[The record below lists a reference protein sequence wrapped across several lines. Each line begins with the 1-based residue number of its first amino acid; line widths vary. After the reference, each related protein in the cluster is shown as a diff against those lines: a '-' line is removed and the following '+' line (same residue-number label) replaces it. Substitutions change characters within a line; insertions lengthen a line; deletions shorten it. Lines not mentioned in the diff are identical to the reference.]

1 MDTVLIF
8 IAIILVLVV
17 AHELGHFTVA
27 KMSGISVLEF
37 GVGLPPRLFAF
48 EFGGTVYSVNLL
60 PIGGFVRML
69 GEEDP
74 THATSF
80 ASKGA
85 LTRLA
90 VLAAGPAVN
99 AILPIALLTFALM
112 VPHSVPVTD
121 IVVLDVID
129 GSPAAEAGVQP
140 GDLIREADGRALDN
154 SADLVGAVHRRLGAD
169 ISWVVERAGALVELS
184 LAEVRIDPPEG
195 QGATGILLRDA
206 RLTVESVTSGSS
218 AGSVGLLAGDL
229 FLSVAGASVLSE
241 DAPTALAAGALE
253 AAPGEPVEILVIR
266 AGEIVELSVGA
277 PVSELSGY
285 TVSVYPL
292 ASRSRPVWRA
302 AGDSFVQMAD
312 ILVSFRNEISRL
324 IAGSSDLGFVGPV
337 GIAQITGEVADAG
350 LSPLITL
357 AALLSINLA
366 IVNILPFPALDG
378 GRIMFVL
385 LELARGG
392 RRISPGKER
401 TAHLIGFGLLMTF
414 ILMISINDIQRLISG
429 AGPFG

>member
-8 IAIILVLVV
+8 VAIILVLVV

-27 KMSGISVLEF
+27 KLSGINVLEF

-99 AILPIALLTFALM
+99 AVLPIALLTFALM

-140 GDLIREADGRALDN
+140 GDFIREADGRALDN

-169 ISWVVERAGALVELS
+169 ISWVVEREGALVELR

-206 RLTVESVTSGSS
+206 RLTVESVASGSS
-218 AGSVGLLAGDL
+218 AESVGLLAGDL

-241 DAPTALAAGALE
+241 DALAARAADALE
-253 AAPGEPVEILVIR
+253 AAPSEPVEILVMR
-266 AGEIVELSVGA
+266 AGEIVELSVVP
-277 PVSELSGY
+277 PVNELSGY

-292 ASRSRPVWRA
+292 ASRSRSVWRA
-302 AGDSFVQMAD
+302 AGRSFVQMAD

-401 TAHLIGFGLLMTF
+401 TAHLVGFGLLMTF
-414 ILMISINDIQRLISG
+414 ILMISINDIQRLVSG

>member
-27 KMSGISVLEF
+27 KLSGISVLEF

-99 AILPIALLTFALM
+99 AVLPIALLTFALM

-140 GDLIREADGRALDN
+140 GDFIREADGRALDN

-169 ISWVVERAGALVELS
+169 ISWVVERAGALVELR

-206 RLTVESVTSGSS
+206 RLTVESIESGSS
-218 AGSVGLLAGDL
+218 AESAGLLAGDF

-241 DAPTALAAGALE
+241 DALAARAADALE
-253 AAPGEPVEILVIR
+253 AAPSEPVEILVMR
-266 AGEIVELSVGA
+266 AGEIVELSVGP

-292 ASRSRPVWRA
+292 ASRSRSVWRA
-302 AGDSFVQMAD
+302 AGGSFVQMAD

-324 IAGSSDLGFVGPV
+324 IAGSSDMGFVGPV

-401 TAHLIGFGLLMTF
+401 TAHLVGFGLLMTF
-414 ILMISINDIQRLISG
+414 ILMISINDIQRLVSG

>member
-8 IAIILVLVV
+8 VAIILVLVV

-27 KMSGISVLEF
+27 KLSGISVLEF

-74 THATSF
+74 THPTSF

-90 VLAAGPAVN
+90 VLAAGPGVN
-99 AILPIALLTFALM
+99 AVLPILLLTFALM

-140 GDLIREADGRALDN
+140 GDFIREADGRALDN

-169 ISWVVERAGALVELS
+169 ISWVVERDGALVELR

-206 RLTVESVTSGSS
+206 RLTVESVESGSS
-218 AGSVGLLAGDL
+218 AESVGLLAGDL

-241 DAPTALAAGALE
+241 DALAARAAGALE

-266 AGEIVELSVGA
+266 AGEIVELSVGP

-302 AGDSFVQMAD
+302 AGGSFVQMAD

-324 IAGSSDLGFVGPV
+324 IAGSSDMGFVGPV

-385 LELARGG
+385 IELARGG

-401 TAHLIGFGLLMTF
+401 TAHLVGFGLLMTF
-414 ILMISINDIQRLISG
+414 ILMISINDIQRLVSG

>member
-8 IAIILVLVV
+8 VAIILVLVV

-27 KMSGISVLEF
+27 KLSGISVLEF

-74 THATSF
+74 THPTSF

-90 VLAAGPAVN
+90 VLAAGPGVN
-99 AILPIALLTFALM
+99 AVLPILLLTFALM
-112 VPHSVPVTD
+112 VPHSVPATD

-140 GDLIREADGRALDN
+140 GDFIREADGRSLDN

-169 ISWVVERAGALVELS
+169 ISWVVERDGALVELR
-184 LAEVRIDPPEG
+184 LAEVRVAPPEG

-206 RLTVESVTSGSS
+206 RLTVESVESGSS
-218 AGSVGLLAGDL
+218 AESVGLLAGDL

-241 DAPTALAAGALE
+241 EALAARAAGALE
-253 AAPGEPVEILVIR
+253 GAPGEPVEILVMR
-266 AGEIVELSVGA
+266 AGEIVELSVRP

-285 TVSVYPL
+285 AVSVYPL
-292 ASRSRPVWRA
+292 ASRSRSVWRA
-302 AGDSFVQMAD
+302 VGGSFVQMAD

-324 IAGSSDLGFVGPV
+324 IAGSSDMGFVGPV

-385 LELARGG
+385 IELARGG

-401 TAHLIGFGLLMTF
+401 TAHLVGFGLLMTF
-414 ILMISINDIQRLISG
+414 ILMISINDIQRLVSG

>member
-8 IAIILVLVV
+8 VAIILVLVV

-27 KMSGISVLEF
+27 KLSGISVLEF

-74 THATSF
+74 THPTSF

-99 AILPIALLTFALM
+99 AVLPIALLTFALM

-140 GDLIREADGRALDN
+140 GDFIREADGRALDN

-169 ISWVVERAGALVELS
+169 ISWVVERDGELVELR

-206 RLTVESVTSGSS
+206 RLTVESVASGSS
-218 AGSVGLLAGDL
+218 ADSVGLLAGDL

-266 AGEIVELSVGA
+266 AGQIVELSGGA

-401 TAHLIGFGLLMTF
+401 TAHLVGFGLLMTF
-414 ILMISINDIQRLISG
+414 ILMISINDIQRLVSG

>member
-1 MDTVLIF
+1 
-8 IAIILVLVV
+8 
-17 AHELGHFTVA
+17 
-27 KMSGISVLEF
+27 
-37 GVGLPPRLFAF
+37 
-48 EFGGTVYSVNLL
+48 
-60 PIGGFVRML
+60 ML

-218 AGSVGLLAGDL
+218 AESVGLLAGDL

-241 DAPTALAAGALE
+241 DALAAKAAGALE
-253 AAPGEPVEILVIR
+253 AAPGEPVEILVMR
-266 AGEIVELSVGA
+266 AGEIVELSVGP

-292 ASRSRPVWRA
+292 ASRSRSVWRA
-302 AGDSFVQMAD
+302 AGGSFVQMAD

-324 IAGSSDLGFVGPV
+324 IAGSSDMGFVGPV

-385 LELARGG
+385 IELARGG
-392 RRISPGKER
+392 RRISPEKER
-401 TAHLIGFGLLMTF
+401 TAHLVGFGLLMTF
-414 ILMISINDIQRLISG
+414 ILMISINDIQRLVSG

>member
-8 IAIILVLVV
+8 VAIILVLVV

-69 GEEDP
+69 GEENP
-74 THATSF
+74 THPTSF

-90 VLAAGPAVN
+90 VLVAGPAVN
-99 AILPIALLTFALM
+99 AVLPIALLTFALM

-129 GSPAAEAGVQP
+129 GSPAGEAGVQP
-140 GDLIREADGRALDN
+140 GDFIREADGRALDN

-169 ISWVVERAGALVELS
+169 ISWVVERAGELVELR

-206 RLTVESVTSGSS
+206 RLTVESVASGSS

-241 DAPTALAAGALE
+241 DAPTALAAGALD
-253 AAPGEPVEILVIR
+253 AAPGEPVEILVMR
-266 AGEIVELSVGA
+266 DGEILELSVGP

-285 TVSVYPL
+285 TVAVYPL

-401 TAHLIGFGLLMTF
+401 TAHLVGFGLLMTF
-414 ILMISINDIQRLISG
+414 ILMISINDIQRLMSG

>member
-1 MDTVLIF
+1 
-8 IAIILVLVV
+8 
-17 AHELGHFTVA
+17 
-27 KMSGISVLEF
+27 
-37 GVGLPPRLFAF
+37 
-48 EFGGTVYSVNLL
+48 
-60 PIGGFVRML
+60 
-69 GEEDP
+69 
-74 THATSF
+74 
-80 ASKGA
+80 
-85 LTRLA
+85 
-90 VLAAGPAVN
+90 
-99 AILPIALLTFALM
+99 M

-140 GDLIREADGRALDN
+140 GDFIREADGRALDN

-169 ISWVVERAGALVELS
+169 ISWVVERAGALVELR

-206 RLTVESVTSGSS
+206 RLTVESVESGSS
-218 AGSVGLLAGDL
+218 AESAGLLAGDL

-241 DAPTALAAGALE
+241 DALAARAAGALE
-253 AAPGEPVEILVIR
+253 AAPGEPVEILVMR
-266 AGEIVELSVGA
+266 AGEIVELSVGP
-277 PVSELSGY
+277 PVNELSGY

-292 ASRSRPVWRA
+292 ASRSRSVWRA
-302 AGDSFVQMAD
+302 AGGSFVQMAD

-324 IAGSSDLGFVGPV
+324 IAGSSDMGFVGPV

-385 LELARGG
+385 IELARGG
-392 RRISPGKER
+392 RRISPEKER
-401 TAHLIGFGLLMTF
+401 TAHLVGFGLLMTF
-414 ILMISINDIQRLISG
+414 ILMISINDIQRLVSG

>member
-8 IAIILVLVV
+8 VAIILVLVV

-27 KMSGISVLEF
+27 KLSGISVLEF

-48 EFGGTVYSVNLL
+48 EFGGTVYSINLL

-74 THATSF
+74 THPTSF

-90 VLAAGPAVN
+90 VLVAGPAVN
-99 AILPIALLTFALM
+99 AVLPIALLTFALM

-140 GDLIREADGRALDN
+140 GDFIREADGRALDN

-169 ISWVVERAGALVELS
+169 ILWVVERDGELVELR

-206 RLTVESVTSGSS
+206 RLTVESVESGSS
-218 AGSVGLLAGDL
+218 AESVGLLAGDL

-241 DAPTALAAGALE
+241 DAPTALAASALD
-253 AAPGEPVEILVIR
+253 AAPGEPVDILVIR
-266 AGEIVELSVGA
+266 GGEIVELSVRP
-277 PVSELSGY
+277 PVGELSGY

-401 TAHLIGFGLLMTF
+401 TAHLVGFGLLMTF

>member
-27 KMSGISVLEF
+27 KLSGISVLEF

-74 THATSF
+74 THPTSF

-99 AILPIALLTFALM
+99 AVLPILLLTFALT
-112 VPHSVPVTD
+112 VPHSVPATD

-140 GDLIREADGRALDN
+140 GDFIREADGRALDN

-169 ISWVVERAGALVELS
+169 ISWVVERAGALVELR

-206 RLTVESVTSGSS
+206 RLTVESIESGSS
-218 AGSVGLLAGDL
+218 AESAGLLAGDL

-241 DAPTALAAGALE
+241 DALAARAADALE
-253 AAPGEPVEILVIR
+253 AAPSEPVEILVMR
-266 AGEIVELSVGA
+266 AGEIVELSVGP

-292 ASRSRPVWRA
+292 ASRSRSVWRA
-302 AGDSFVQMAD
+302 AGGSFVQMAD

-324 IAGSSDLGFVGPV
+324 IAGSSDMGFVGPV

-401 TAHLIGFGLLMTF
+401 TAHLVGFGLLMTF
-414 ILMISINDIQRLISG
+414 ILMISINDIQRLVSG

>member
-8 IAIILVLVV
+8 VAIILVLVV

-27 KMSGISVLEF
+27 KLSGISVLEF

-74 THATSF
+74 THPTSF

-90 VLAAGPAVN
+90 VLVAGPAVN
-99 AILPIALLTFALM
+99 AVLPIALLTFALM

-140 GDLIREADGRALDN
+140 GDFIREADGRALDN

-169 ISWVVERAGALVELS
+169 ISWVVERDGELVELR

-206 RLTVESVTSGSS
+206 RLTVESVASGSS
-218 AGSVGLLAGDL
+218 AESVGLLAGDL

-253 AAPGEPVEILVIR
+253 AAPGESVEILVIR
-266 AGEIVELSVGA
+266 GGEILELSVGP

-312 ILVSFRNEISRL
+312 ILISFRNEISRL

-401 TAHLIGFGLLMTF
+401 TAHLVGFGLLMTF

>member
-27 KMSGISVLEF
+27 KLSGISVLEF

-90 VLAAGPAVN
+90 VLAAGPGVN
-99 AILPIALLTFALM
+99 AVLPILLLTFALM
-112 VPHSVPVTD
+112 VPHSVPATD

-169 ISWVVERAGALVELS
+169 ISWVVERDGALVELR

-206 RLTVESVTSGSS
+206 RLTVESVESGSS
-218 AGSVGLLAGDL
+218 AESAGLLAGDL

-241 DAPTALAAGALE
+241 DALAARAADALE
-253 AAPGEPVEILVIR
+253 AAPGEPVEILVMR
-266 AGEIVELSVGA
+266 AGEIVELSVGP
-277 PVSELSGY
+277 PVNEVSGY

-292 ASRSRPVWRA
+292 ASRSRSVWRA
-302 AGDSFVQMAD
+302 AGGSFVQMAD

-324 IAGSSDLGFVGPV
+324 IAGSSDMGFVGPV

-385 LELARGG
+385 IELARGG
-392 RRISPGKER
+392 RRISPEKER
-401 TAHLIGFGLLMTF
+401 TAHLVGFGLLMTF
-414 ILMISINDIQRLISG
+414 ILMISINDIQRLVSG

>member
-218 AGSVGLLAGDL
+218 AESVGLLAGDL

-241 DAPTALAAGALE
+241 DALAAKAAGALE
-253 AAPGEPVEILVIR
+253 AAPGEPVEILVMR
-266 AGEIVELSVGA
+266 AGEIVELSVGP

-292 ASRSRPVWRA
+292 ASRSRSVWRA
-302 AGDSFVQMAD
+302 AGGSFVQMAD

-324 IAGSSDLGFVGPV
+324 IAGSSDMGFVGPV

-385 LELARGG
+385 IELARGG
-392 RRISPGKER
+392 RRISPEKER
-401 TAHLIGFGLLMTF
+401 TAHLVGFGLLMTF
-414 ILMISINDIQRLISG
+414 ILMISINDIQRLVSG

>member
-8 IAIILVLVV
+8 VAIILVLVV

-27 KMSGISVLEF
+27 KLSGISVLEF

-74 THATSF
+74 THPTSF

-90 VLAAGPAVN
+90 VLVAGPAVN
-99 AILPIALLTFALM
+99 AVLPIALLTFALM

-140 GDLIREADGRALDN
+140 GDFIREADGRALDN

-169 ISWVVERAGALVELS
+169 TSWIVERDGALVELR
-184 LAEVRIDPPEG
+184 LADVRIDPPEG

-206 RLTVESVTSGSS
+206 RLTVESVASGSS
-218 AGSVGLLAGDL
+218 AESVGLLAGDL

-241 DAPTALAAGALE
+241 DAPTALAAGALD
-253 AAPGEPVEILVIR
+253 AALGEPVEILVIR
-266 AGEIVELSVGA
+266 GGEIVELSVRP
-277 PVSELSGY
+277 PVGELSGY

-414 ILMISINDIQRLISG
+414 ILMISINDIQRLVSG

>member
-8 IAIILVLVV
+8 VAIILVLVV

-27 KMSGISVLEF
+27 KLSGISVLEF

-74 THATSF
+74 THPTSF

-90 VLAAGPAVN
+90 VLVAGPAVN
-99 AILPIALLTFALM
+99 AVLPIALLTFALM

-140 GDLIREADGRALDN
+140 GDFIREADGRALDN

-169 ISWVVERAGALVELS
+169 TSWVVERDGALVELR

-206 RLTVESVTSGSS
+206 RLTVESVASGSS
-218 AGSVGLLAGDL
+218 AESVGLLAGDL
-229 FLSVAGASVLSE
+229 LLSVAGASVLSE

-266 AGEIVELSVGA
+266 AGEIVERSVGA
-277 PVSELSGY
+277 PVGELSGY

-312 ILVSFRNEISRL
+312 ILISFRNEISRL

-414 ILMISINDIQRLISG
+414 ILMISINDIQRLVSG

>member
-8 IAIILVLVV
+8 VAIILVLVV

-74 THATSF
+74 THPTSF

-99 AILPIALLTFALM
+99 AVLPIALLTFALM

-140 GDLIREADGRALDN
+140 GDYIREAGGRALDN

-169 ISWVVERAGALVELS
+169 ISWVVERDGELVELR

-206 RLTVESVTSGSS
+206 RLTVESVESGSS
-218 AGSVGLLAGDL
+218 AESAGLLAGDL

-241 DAPTALAAGALE
+241 DALAARAADALE
-253 AAPGEPVEILVIR
+253 AAPGDPVKIIVMR
-266 AGEIVELSVGA
+266 AGEIVELSIGP

-302 AGDSFVQMAD
+302 AGGSFVQMAD

-324 IAGSSDLGFVGPV
+324 IAGSSDMGFVGPV

-385 LELARGG
+385 IELARGG
-392 RRISPGKER
+392 RRISPEKER
-401 TAHLIGFGLLMTF
+401 TAHLVGFGLLMTF
-414 ILMISINDIQRLISG
+414 ILMISINDIQRLVSG

>member
-8 IAIILVLVV
+8 VAIILVLVV

-27 KMSGISVLEF
+27 KLSGISVLEF

-48 EFGGTVYSVNLL
+48 EFGGTVYSINLL

-74 THATSF
+74 THPTSF

-99 AILPIALLTFALM
+99 AVLPIALLTFALM

-140 GDLIREADGRALDN
+140 GDFIREADGRALHN

-169 ISWVVERAGALVELS
+169 ISWVVERDGALVELR

-206 RLTVESVTSGSS
+206 RMTVESVESGSS
-218 AGSVGLLAGDL
+218 AESVGLLAGDL

-241 DAPTALAAGALE
+241 DAPTALTASALE

-266 AGEIVELSVGA
+266 GGEILELSAMPPVG
-277 PVSELSGY
+277 ELSGY

-292 ASRSRPVWRA
+292 ASQSRPVWRA

-312 ILVSFRNEISRL
+312 ILISFRNEISRL

-401 TAHLIGFGLLMTF
+401 TAHLVGFGLLMTF

>member
-27 KMSGISVLEF
+27 KLSGISVLEF

-99 AILPIALLTFALM
+99 AVLPIALLTFALM

-140 GDLIREADGRALDN
+140 GDFIREADGRALDN

-169 ISWVVERAGALVELS
+169 ISWVVERAGALVELR

-206 RLTVESVTSGSS
+206 RLTVESIESGSS
-218 AGSVGLLAGDL
+218 AESAGLLAGDL

-241 DAPTALAAGALE
+241 DALAARAADALE
-253 AAPGEPVEILVIR
+253 AAPSEPVEILVMR
-266 AGEIVELSVGA
+266 AGEIVELSVGP

-292 ASRSRPVWRA
+292 ASRSRSVWRA
-302 AGDSFVQMAD
+302 AGGSFVQMAD

-324 IAGSSDLGFVGPV
+324 IAGSSDMGFVGPV

-401 TAHLIGFGLLMTF
+401 TAHLVGFGLLMTF
-414 ILMISINDIQRLISG
+414 ILMISINDIQRLVSG

>member
-8 IAIILVLVV
+8 VAIILVLVV

-27 KMSGISVLEF
+27 KLSGINVLEF

-74 THATSF
+74 THPTSF

-99 AILPIALLTFALM
+99 AVLPIALLTFALM

-140 GDLIREADGRALDN
+140 GDFIREADGRALDN

-169 ISWVVERAGALVELS
+169 ISWVVERAGALVELR

-206 RLTVESVTSGSS
+206 RLTVESVESGSS
-218 AGSVGLLAGDL
+218 AESAGLLAGDL

-241 DAPTALAAGALE
+241 DALAARAADALE
-253 AAPGEPVEILVIR
+253 AAPSEPVEILVMR
-266 AGEIVELSVGA
+266 AGEIVELSVGP

-292 ASRSRPVWRA
+292 ASRSRSVWRA
-302 AGDSFVQMAD
+302 AGGSFVQMAD

-324 IAGSSDLGFVGPV
+324 IAGSSDMGFVGPV

-401 TAHLIGFGLLMTF
+401 TAHLVGFGLLMTF
-414 ILMISINDIQRLISG
+414 ILMISINDIQRLVSG

>member
-27 KMSGISVLEF
+27 KLSGISVLEF

-99 AILPIALLTFALM
+99 AVLPIALLTFALM
-112 VPHSVPVTD
+112 VPHSVHVTD

-140 GDLIREADGRALDN
+140 GDFIREADGRALDN

-169 ISWVVERAGALVELS
+169 ISWVVERDGALVELR

-206 RLTVESVTSGSS
+206 RLTVESVESGSS
-218 AGSVGLLAGDL
+218 AESVGLLVGDL

-241 DAPTALAAGALE
+241 DALAARAAAAIE

-266 AGEIVELSVGA
+266 AGEIVELSVR
-277 PVSELSGY
+277 PPESELSGY
-285 TVSVYPL
+285 AVSVYPL

-302 AGDSFVQMAD
+302 AGGSFVQMTD

-324 IAGSSDLGFVGPV
+324 IAGSSDMGFVGPV

-385 LELARGG
+385 IELARGG

-401 TAHLIGFGLLMTF
+401 TAHLVGFGLLMTF
-414 ILMISINDIQRLISG
+414 ILMISINDIQRLVSG

>member
-8 IAIILVLVV
+8 VAIILVLVV

-27 KMSGISVLEF
+27 KLSGISVLEF

-74 THATSF
+74 THPTSF

-90 VLAAGPAVN
+90 VLVAGPAVN
-99 AILPIALLTFALM
+99 AVLPIALLTFALM

-140 GDLIREADGRALDN
+140 GDFIREAGGRALDN

-169 ISWVVERAGALVELS
+169 ILWVVERDGELVELR

-206 RLTVESVTSGSS
+206 RLTVESVESGSS
-218 AGSVGLLAGDL
+218 AESVGLLAGDL

-241 DAPTALAAGALE
+241 DAPTALTASALE
-253 AAPGEPVEILVIR
+253 TAPGESVEILVIR
-266 AGEIVELSVGA
+266 GGEILELSVGA

-401 TAHLIGFGLLMTF
+401 TAHLVGFGLLMTF
-414 ILMISINDIQRLISG
+414 ILMISINDIQRLVSG

>member
-27 KMSGISVLEF
+27 KLSGISVLEF

-99 AILPIALLTFALM
+99 AVLPIALLTFALM

-140 GDLIREADGRALDN
+140 GDFIREADGRALDN

-169 ISWVVERAGALVELS
+169 ISWVVERAGALVELR

-206 RLTVESVTSGSS
+206 RLTVESVESGSS
-218 AGSVGLLAGDL
+218 AESAGLLAGDL

-241 DAPTALAAGALE
+241 DALAARAAAALE
-253 AAPGEPVEILVIR
+253 AAPSEPVEILVMR
-266 AGEIVELSVGA
+266 AGEIVELSVGP

-302 AGDSFVQMAD
+302 VGGSFVQMAD

-324 IAGSSDLGFVGPV
+324 IAGSSDMGFVGPV

-401 TAHLIGFGLLMTF
+401 TAHLVGFGLLMTF
-414 ILMISINDIQRLISG
+414 ILMISINDIQRLVSG